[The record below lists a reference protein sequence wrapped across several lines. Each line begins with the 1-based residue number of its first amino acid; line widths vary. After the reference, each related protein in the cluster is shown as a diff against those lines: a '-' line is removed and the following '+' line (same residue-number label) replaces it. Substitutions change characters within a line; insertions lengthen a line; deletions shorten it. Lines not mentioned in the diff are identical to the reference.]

1 MTKPVKYAK
10 NYYFSTKKEG
20 YTQIKLVILH
30 PQIWFELSL
39 YVYSNVVKIN
49 IRLKFKDVYIHYEKV
64 YLSCS
69 CHAHAWHTDG
79 CAC

>member
-10 NYYFSTKKEG
+10 NYYFSIKKEG

-39 YVYSNVVKIN
+39 YVV
-49 IRLKFKDVYIHYEKV
+49 F
-64 YLSCS
+64 
-69 CHAHAWHTDG
+69 
-79 CAC
+79 